1 MKAQLARPARFA
13 AALVACAAAAAIPGV
28 PALAAAAPPR
38 VAAAAAALAEGRA
51 PEAVALLSAVAD
63 EEGVSPDL
71 YYDLGLAQL
80 AAGEVGASV
89 LSLERARWLAPGDR
103 GIAAA
108 LGVAREKAGLA
119 PAHAPGWM
127 RVRSLLGPD
136 GWASLL
142 GVALALACAGAALH
156 LVGPAA
162 LRRPGSLR
170 RTLSAGTALATLIL
184 LSAAVAAAGLAFETT
199 RGIAVG
205 ARVTL
210 RLSPFEAAE
219 ARATLGAG
227 ESVEIEERHGDFIR
241 VRTTDGRWGWA
252 ASSDIGAIVPG

>member
-1 MKAQLARPARFA
+1 MKAETARAARFA
-13 AALVACAAAAAIPGV
+13 AALVVCAAAAALPCIPAV
-28 PALAAAAPPR
+28 AEPARAR
-38 VAAAAAALAEGRA
+38 VAEAAVAHAEGRA
-51 PEAVALLSAVAD
+51 AEAVALLSAVAA

-89 LSLERARWLAPGDR
+89 LSLERARWLAPGDP

-108 LGVAREKAGLA
+108 LAQAREKAGLA
-119 PAHAPGWM
+119 PAHEPTWR
-127 RVRSLLGPD
+127 RVRNLLGPD

-142 GVALALACAGAALH
+142 GVALTLACAGAALR
-156 LVGPAA
+156 LSGPAA
-162 LRRPGSLR
+162 LQRPGSLR
-170 RTLSAGTALATLIL
+170 RALSAGTALASMIF
-184 LSAAVAAAGLAFETT
+184 LSAALAASSLAFEAS

-205 ARVTL
+205 AHVTL

-227 ESVEIEERHGDFIR
+227 EPVEIEERHGDYVR
-241 VRTTDGRWGWA
+241 VRTADGRSGWA
-252 ASSDIGAIVPG
+252 AASDIGAIVPG